1 MSHFSRI
8 QTQFRDREILIQ
20 CLQEMGYQVIPEGLI
35 KGYHGQ
41 EKVDFSI
48 QAEKGY
54 GIGFRQNAEGT
65 YDIIADWWGVRG
77 TRQQDLIERLQAR
90 VNRIQRDYAL
100 KVVMEQT
107 QKMGFSVVD
116 QIEEKNGEV
125 RLVVRRWV

>member
-8 QTQFRDREILIQ
+8 QTQFRERDILIQ
-20 CLQEMGYQVIPEGLI
+20 CLNEMGYQVQPAGLI

-41 EKVDFSI
+41 EMVDFSI
-48 QAEKGY
+48 QVERGY
-54 GIGFRQNAEGT
+54 GVGFRQNEEGT
-65 YDIIADWWGVRG
+65 YDIIADWWGVKG
-77 TRQQDLIERLQAR
+77 TRQEDLLQRLQGR

-107 QKMGFSVVD
+107 QKMGFNVVEKV
-116 QIEEKNGEV
+116 EEDNGEV